1 LCFKKQLFL
10 QTAVIDTDVIQYK
23 CLYLMD
29 FLHCIFLV
37 LFVLTSRFK
46 KKTCSA
52 VSEIFCFVGR
62 H

>member
-37 LFVLTSRFK
+37 LFVLTSRFQK
-46 KKTCSA
+46 KHA
-52 VSEIFCFVGR
+52 LQ
-62 H
+62 